1 MEAIRQGS
9 AQRQEAPKAQE
20 RTTINWGDPDRASD
34 FFRASKQMQEAINA
48 GKDVGYYGQKEK
60 RGGSVEK
67 KPDSV
72 HKALEIIHHLITR

>member
-1 MEAIRQGS
+1 MSAI
-9 AQRQEAPKAQE
+9 AKRQEAPQAPE